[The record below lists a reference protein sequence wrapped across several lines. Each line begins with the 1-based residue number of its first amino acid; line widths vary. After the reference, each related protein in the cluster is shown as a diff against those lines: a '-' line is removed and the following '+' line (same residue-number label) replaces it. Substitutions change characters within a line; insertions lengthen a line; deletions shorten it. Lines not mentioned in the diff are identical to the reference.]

1 MNVNKLAK
9 KFEKLKNTT
18 RQHSFIYINDNSYV
32 DVEYCHSIIKF
43 ENELII
49 LQLAKS
55 IVKIIGFNLSM
66 KNYGY
71 RNVKIYGKIYS
82 IQFEEDKA
90 EENV

>member
-9 KFEKLKNTT
+9 KFDKSKNII
-18 RQHSFIYINDNSYV
+18 RQHSFIYINDNEYI

-49 LQLAKS
+49 LRLAKS
-55 IVKIIGFNLSM
+55 VVKIIGLNLSM

-71 RNVKIYGKIYS
+71 KNVKIYGKIYS
-82 IQFEEDKA
+82 IQFEEDKM
-90 EENV
+90 EENI